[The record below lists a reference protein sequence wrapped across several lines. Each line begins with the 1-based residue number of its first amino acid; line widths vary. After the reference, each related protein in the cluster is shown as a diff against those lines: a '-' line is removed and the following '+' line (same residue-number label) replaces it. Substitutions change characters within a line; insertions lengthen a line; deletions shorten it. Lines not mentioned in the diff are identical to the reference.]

1 MCAKEARRAHIEH
14 SYIAE
19 VAPRATLCEYNIIDV
34 NFAILRAIYYEKLI
48 LKNRVPFFSPQS
60 LVSLKLAFYANFRT
74 VYSQSKVICETNS
87 ENAFTTDA
95 AAIAN
100 AVRSFPFLLQ

>member
-60 LVSLKLAFYANFRT
+60 LFCASDSLIVTATIITSEFY
-74 VYSQSKVICETNS
+74 V
-87 ENAFTTDA
+87 
-95 AAIAN
+95 
-100 AVRSFPFLLQ
+100 

>member
-1 MCAKEARRAHIEH
+1 MPGYDVE
-14 SYIAE
+14 SW
-19 VAPRATLCEYNIIDV
+19 YNIIDV
-34 NFAILRAIYYEKLI
+34 DFAILKGIYYEKLI

-60 LVSLKLAFYANFRT
+60 LVSLKLAFYANFHT